1 MRRRFTAR
9 DCTRCH
15 SSLAR
20 NRHGKLA
27 AESACAAVSHWIS
40 ISSRIEI
47 LSKKNN
53 KMSPMVTIVEIC
65 QQDLHTCTNVAQG
78 IRGRTPRAES
88 APGIRRGIRGP
99 CGVRIA
105 SSKQVQ
111 ERVSDTNRR
120 GTGTRSLANSLA
132 VAGFR
137 QDRTDRAAQL
147 FLGLNIVAAF

>member
-1 MRRRFTAR
+1 MKFFPT
-9 DCTRCH
+9 
-15 SSLAR
+15 
-20 NRHGKLA
+20 
-27 AESACAAVSHWIS
+27 
-40 ISSRIEI
+40 
-47 LSKKNN
+47 KNN
-53 KMSPMVTIVEIC
+53 KMSPIVTIVEIC
-65 QQDLHTCTNVAQG
+65 QQDLHTCTSVAHG
-78 IRGRTPRAES
+78 IRGNPRAES

-120 GTGTRSLANSLA
+120 GTGTRSLADSLLA

-147 FLGLNIVAAF
+147 FLGFNIVAEF